1 MATILDDKFIDKHA
15 IMSDGAGSDRSMG
28 MLPEFHQI

>member
-1 MATILDDKFIDKHA
+1 METILDDKFIHKRA
-15 IMSDGAGSDRSMG
+15 IMSDGAGSDRSIG